1 MGGSF
6 LGGVVPAPPL
16 SLSNSTLPAQW
27 LASSF
32 AVPGQLFW
40 HCSLAAGPRGD
51 DVLGIPADAS
61 FVLPSSLGHSSNAW
75 DRH

>member
-1 MGGSF
+1 MGGSS

-32 AVPGQLFW
+32 AVPGQLF
-40 HCSLAAGPRGD
+40 
-51 DVLGIPADAS
+51 
-61 FVLPSSLGHSSNAW
+61 
-75 DRH
+75 